1 MEHLHRVE
9 KHNRVTI
16 RGKMRKLNWSI
27 NIEYAILV
35 KHIKKLFYIS
45 TYFYTHIHVY
55 MAYKTPRKE
64 IFETLLIKI
73 KMSSGLL

>member
-1 MEHLHRVE
+1 MENLHRVE
-9 KHNRVTI
+9 KHNRVTL
-16 RGKMRKLNWSI
+16 RGKMRKLNWS
-27 NIEYAILV
+27 NIEHAILV
-35 KHIKKLFYIS
+35 EHKKKLFYIS
-45 TYFYTHIHVY
+45 IYLYMHIHVY